1 VNRRASH
8 RLRRSAFVDFDQPA
22 SICGQDTRMTHTA
35 PDDQDARHRAVL
47 KVLSGIVICIFLAAL
62 DQTVVIPAIPTIA
75 SSLGEH
81 KNLSWILT
89 AYLLASTIAAPIYGR
104 LSDHYGRRRLLEI
117 SLSFFIAASVV
128 CGCAGSI
135 TQLIVFRALQ
145 GLGGGG
151 LMSLAQAAIA
161 DAVSPRERGRY
172 QGYLAGVWAI
182 ASIAGPLVGG
192 YLADHASWRWL
203 FWINLPLGAIALY
216 LCRRSL
222 PAKTGDHAAKV
233 RFDAFGSA
241 FMTVTVSSLLLLLT
255 LGGNSFPWISSRTAV
270 LAACVVVFGLLL
282 KQQQMRYENGLFPP
296 RLFAD
301 RALVVANIGGM
312 LTAAG
317 MFASL
322 FVLPIFYQSV
332 FHADATSS
340 GFLMVP
346 FLASNVL
353 GNYITGHM
361 ARAYGKMR
369 PVLLGGAALAACGFF
384 LLACFIGH
392 ITFTVSV
399 VFTMCAG
406 AGLGCANVSTL
417 MIVQNA
423 AQQRDIGAATGMY
436 LLLRSIGSML
446 GGAIVGAFLE
456 SQIRHGASPASG
468 TSPGLEGH
476 AAVAVSALPS
486 GTFNATF
493 AGMAVLMLLALL
505 TCTRAPETTLRSARH

>member
-1 VNRRASH
+1 MSN
-8 RLRRSAFVDFDQPA
+8 
-22 SICGQDTRMTHTA
+22 TA

-75 SSLGEH
+75 SSLGSHE
-81 KNLSWILT
+81 NLSWILT

-117 SLSFFIAASVV
+117 SLVVFIVASVI

-203 FWINLPLGAIALY
+203 FWINLPLGAVALY
-216 LCRRSL
+216 LCRRGL
-222 PAKTGDHAAKV
+222 PAKTGEHATKV

-255 LGGNSFPWISSRTAV
+255 LGGKSFPWLSPQTGV
-270 LAACVVVFGLLL
+270 LAACVIVFGILLRF
-282 KQQQMRYENGLFPP
+282 QQVRHENGLFPP

-301 RALVVANIGGM
+301 RALVVANAGGM

-332 FHADATSS
+332 FHVDATSS
-340 GFLMVP
+340 GFLMIP
-346 FLASNVL
+346 FLASNVV
-353 GNYITGHM
+353 GNYITGHA
-361 ARAYGKMR
+361 ARAYGKMK
-369 PVLLGGAALAACGFF
+369 PVLLSGAGLAACGFF
-384 LLACFIGH
+384 LLACFAGH
-392 ITFTVSV
+392 VSFAMGV
-399 VFTMCAG
+399 VFTVCAG

-446 GGAIVGAFLE
+446 GGAAVGAFLE
-456 SQIRHGASPASG
+456 FHMRH
-468 TSPGLEGH
+468 
-476 AAVAVSALPS
+476 SALPS
-486 GTFNATF
+486 TGAVAISALPVGTFNATF
-493 AGMAVLMLLALL
+493 AGMTLLMLLALAIAM
-505 TCTRAPETTLRSARH
+505 RAPATTLRSNRH

>member
-1 VNRRASH
+1 MSN
-8 RLRRSAFVDFDQPA
+8 
-22 SICGQDTRMTHTA
+22 TA
-35 PDDQDARHRAVL
+35 PDNHEDRHRAVL

-75 SSLGEH
+75 SSLRDH
-81 KNLSWILT
+81 QNLSWILT

-104 LSDHYGRRRLLEI
+104 LSDHYGRRKLLEI
-117 SLSFFIAASVV
+117 ALAVFIVASIV

-135 TQLIVFRALQ
+135 TQLVVFRALQ

-172 QGYLAGVWAI
+172 QGYLAGVWAV

-203 FWINLPLGAIALY
+203 FWINLPLGAAALY
-216 LCRRSL
+216 LCRRGL
-222 PAKTGDHAAKV
+222 PAKTDARVAKV
-233 RFDAFGSA
+233 RFDGFGSA

-255 LGGNSFPWISSRTAV
+255 LGGNSFPWISSQAGA
-270 LAACVVVFGLLL
+270 LAACFVIFGWLL
-282 KQQQMRYENGLFPP
+282 KHQQVRYENGLFPP

-301 RALVVANIGGM
+301 RALVVANVGGM

-322 FVLPIFYQSV
+322 FVLPMFYQSV

-340 GFLMVP
+340 GLLMVP

-353 GNYITGHM
+353 GNFTTGQL
-361 ARAYGKMR
+361 ARHYGKMK

-384 LLACFIGH
+384 LLACLVGH
-392 ITFTVSV
+392 IAFAVGV
-399 VFTMCAG
+399 VFTACAG
-406 AGLGCANVSTL
+406 AGMGCANVSTL

-456 SQIRHGASPASG
+456 FQMRQSALSLSGAQA
-468 TSPGLEGH
+468 GLE
-476 AAVAVSALPS
+476 ARRTFAMSALPV

-493 AGMAVLMLLALL
+493 AGMAVLMLVALV
-505 TCTRAPETTLRSARH
+505 TCARLPDTTLRSARH

>member
-1 VNRRASH
+1 MSN
-8 RLRRSAFVDFDQPA
+8 
-22 SICGQDTRMTHTA
+22 TA
-35 PDDQDARHRAVL
+35 PDDQEARHRAVL

-75 SSLGEH
+75 SSLSDH

-104 LSDHYGRRRLLEI
+104 LSDHYGRRKLLEI
-117 SLSFFIAASVV
+117 SLAVFIVASIV

-135 TQLIVFRALQ
+135 TQLVVFRALQ

-203 FWINLPLGAIALY
+203 FWINLPIGAGALY
-216 LCRRSL
+216 LCRRGL
-222 PAKTGDHAAKV
+222 PAKTDDRAAKLQ
-233 RFDAFGSA
+233 FDAYGSA

-255 LGGNSFPWISSRTAV
+255 LGGNSFPWISSQTGV
-270 LAACVVVFGLLL
+270 LAACVVIFGGLL
-282 KQQQMRYENGLFPP
+282 KHQQVRYANGLFPP

-301 RALVVANIGGM
+301 RALVVANVGGM

-322 FVLPIFYQSV
+322 FVMPIFYQSV
-332 FHADATSS
+332 FRADATSS

-346 FLASNVL
+346 FLMANVL

-361 ARAYGKMR
+361 ARSYGKMK
-369 PVLLGGAALAACGFF
+369 PVLLGGAAIAACSFF
-384 LLACFIGH
+384 LLACFVGH
-392 ITFTVSV
+392 ISFSTSIVFTV
-399 VFTMCAG
+399 CAG

-417 MIVQNA
+417 MIVQNS

-456 SQIRHGASPASG
+456 FQMRNGAPLPSARA
-468 TSPGLEGH
+468 GLEAHGTF
-476 AAVAVSALPS
+476 AISGLPA

-493 AGMAVLMLLALL
+493 AGITVLMLLALV
-505 TCTRAPETTLRSARH
+505 TCARAPDTTLRSGRH